1 MISSPNERTKPGNG
15 GILTT
20 EGLTRRKAAT
30 QRSEGRNL
38 KGRWLFLWMVL
49 KKRIK
54 GDTTEVCIK
63 VAPIPQRCQ
72 LLIINAKV
80 MSKLMIT
87 DGNAAIKRGR
97 ALPFLWVALPV
108 KPAM

>member
-15 GILTT
+15 GIPTT

-54 GDTTEVCIK
+54 GGTTEVCIK
-63 VAPIPQRCQ
+63 VAPIPQRCHLQ
-72 LLIINAKV
+72 VLNNKLISV
-80 MSKLMIT
+80 LMIT
-87 DGNAAIKRGR
+87 EGNKQKRQS
-97 ALPFLWVALPV
+97 LND
-108 KPAM
+108 PAFILL

>member
-20 EGLTRRKAAT
+20 ESLTRRKAAR

-54 GDTTEVCIK
+54 GGTTEVCIK
-63 VAPIPQRCQ
+63 VTPIPQRCHL
-72 LLIINAKV
+72 LLIEYVIRV
-80 MSKLMIT
+80 
-87 DGNAAIKRGR
+87 
-97 ALPFLWVALPV
+97 
-108 KPAM
+108 

>member
-1 MISSPNERTKPGNG
+1 MG

-20 EGLTRRKAAT
+20 ESLTRRKAAR

-54 GDTTEVCIK
+54 GATTEVCIK
-63 VAPIPQRCQ
+63 VAPIPQRCHLPICEASQ
-72 LLIINAKV
+72 PRT
-80 MSKLMIT
+80 LMIT
-87 DGNAAIKRGR
+87 ERNE
-97 ALPFLWVALPV
+97 V
-108 KPAM
+108 